1 MGVYTIGM
9 GVISLIAANW
19 DAISG
24 DSKILAYFCTLIAV
38 AVFQVRTFST
48 KPIVSEAL
56 RGAFYLLTIA
66 GIGLIA
72 QVFHLPSNGW
82 SGFAFWTILS
92 FPTMVLARHTLL
104 TSAWW
109 AGYFLT
115 LFLWA
120 NNFAGWETDVMRAL
134 IAFMSLAPLLFYPWI
149 GALKKRELAIFVKP
163 LAPTRSI
170 VLWLVLPVLL
180 DLNASSGHILTE
192 NLPKSG
198 GMLLGLTFAYGL
210 LLYWDSIQGRSIDGK
225 HISSQIL
232 GIGVPLVLLGAECF
246 SPGNI
251 MAHDFGGALRFFAI
265 TIAGSYYAHKNG
277 MHRLFNSLTL
287 LIALRLIGVYIQ
299 VFGSL
304 MVMGFGMIIS
314 GCVVLAIAYG
324 WVKFR
329 QLFNQAQK
337 GGENEP

>member
-9 GVISLIAANW
+9 GVVSLIAANW
-19 DAISG
+19 DAISS
-24 DSKILAYFCTLIAV
+24 DTKILTYFFVLISV

-48 KPIVSEAL
+48 KPLVSESL

-82 SGFAFWTILS
+82 SGFAFWTALS
-92 FPTMVLARHTLL
+92 FPTMVLARHPLL
-104 TSAWW
+104 TGAWW
-109 AGYFLT
+109 GGYFLT

-120 NNFAGWETDVMRAL
+120 NYFSAWEKDAIGAL
-134 IAFMSLAPLLFYPWI
+134 VAFMTLFPLLFYPWI
-149 GALKKRELAIFVKP
+149 GTLKQLAVFVKP

-170 VLWLVLPVLL
+170 VLWLVLPILL
-180 DLNASSGHILTE
+180 DLNASSGHILTD

-198 GMLLGLTFAYGL
+198 GIVLVLAIGYGL
-210 LLYWDSIQGRSIDGK
+210 LRYWDSIQDRTIDGK
-225 HISSQIL
+225 NFTSQTM
-232 GIGVPLVLLGAECF
+232 GVGVPLLLLGIECF
-246 SPGNI
+246 FPGKI
-251 MAHDFGGALRFFAI
+251 MAHDFGGALRFFVI
-265 TIAGSYYAHKNG
+265 TIAGSYYAHRNG

-329 QLFNQAQK
+329 RLYNQAHK
-337 GGENEP
+337 GGKDDL